1 MPTVKKEVKAQ
12 VKGRTTGLTLPK
24 WFRKMLSENHT
35 NKFTDPELNAKA
47 KAEFGDYSAKL
58 TARRAR
64 KIYNQDKVKGI
75 RGLNRN
81 MPASIVFTKE

>member
-1 MPTVKKEVKAQ
+1 MPTVKKVVKAQ
-12 VKGRTTGLTLPK
+12 MKGSTTGLTLPK
-24 WFRKMLSENHT
+24 WFRKMLTENNA
-35 NKFTDPELNAKA
+35 NKFTDTELNAKA
-47 KAEFGDYSAKL
+47 QAEFGDYAAKL

-75 RGLNRN
+75 RGLSRN